1 MIHRTPE
8 PKLEPSDFIRTQEH
22 PEPMTDYDCE
32 VYEEQCNVTVSE
44 ERVIQIYHEL
54 RKKGIV

>member
-8 PKLEPSDFIRTQEH
+8 PKLEPSDFIRTQDDY
-22 PEPMTDYDCE
+22 EPMTDYDCE
-32 VYEEQCNVTVSE
+32 LYEEQCNVTVSE

-54 RKKGIV
+54 RKRGIV